1 MGTELIKL
9 IIEHGPN
16 AITTNG
22 TATATTMTSIVECP
36 HEKVGRIIGSKGDT
50 IKELQSR
57 TGSRVQIQDKN
68 LPDGEPRKVKVIQTT
83 NNKQLTYKCTHFSI
97 HLVIFCNIPSYI
109 TYIHHPL
116 TYPLFSSND
125 R

>member
-57 TGSRVQIQDKN
+57 TGSRIQIQDKN
-68 LPDGEPRKVKVIQTT
+68 LPDGEPRKVKVQ
-83 NNKQLTYKCTHFSI
+83 
-97 HLVIFCNIPSYI
+97 
-109 TYIHHPL
+109 
-116 TYPLFSSND
+116 
-125 R
+125 

>member
-57 TGSRVQIQDKN
+57 TGSRIQIQQDKD
-68 LPDGEPRKVKVIQTT
+68 LPDGVPRKVKVG
-83 NNKQLTYKCTHFSI
+83 LARTHYRTRP
-97 HLVIFCNIPSYI
+97 H
-109 TYIHHPL
+109 THPL
-116 TYPLFSSND
+116 PFPRIYPLHTLSCTFLRRPSPSLLVGA
-125 R
+125 